1 MCSVMRAWVVVVVGG
16 WVGGYVS
23 ACLWV
28 CVRVMHA
35 RWGMSLFCCELM
47 VVDRGCT
54 SVRWRN

>member
-1 MCSVMRAWVVVVVGG
+1 MGG
-16 WVGGYVS
+16 GGGGGLGGGYVS

-54 SVRWRN
+54 SVRWRNKSVHHRI